1 MIHLWFWF
9 ICAFFLDWSWVYW
22 AIASQV
28 PGVPWR
34 PSRTV
39 LRPGWCSVSSW
50 CSSLRSVRSPGSLA
64 SAFWKGCPSG
74 WSYCCRSGRRKPH
87 LPVARFWQVF
97 NVVLVGSFCFSPI
110 NFEILFV
117 VIVMYGKIILLLL
130 LRVLVRNLYILWGF
144 IVHLVSC
151 LFNFIFCL
159 FRFLSLVF
167 LCCFLLLFFILV
179 LISSLILNILIKF

>member
-1 MIHLWFWF
+1 
-9 ICAFFLDWSWVYW
+9 
-22 AIASQV
+22 
-28 PGVPWR
+28 
-34 PSRTV
+34 
-39 LRPGWCSVSSW
+39 
-50 CSSLRSVRSPGSLA
+50 
-64 SAFWKGCPSG
+64 
-74 WSYCCRSGRRKPH
+74 
-87 LPVARFWQVF
+87 
-97 NVVLVGSFCFSPI
+97 
-110 NFEILFV
+110 
-117 VIVMYGKIILLLL
+117 MYGKIILLLL